1 MIIQLL
7 LVPALV
13 IAVVTSLRSRTSLR
27 GQARRK
33 IFACGT
39 VVAGVLAV
47 LFPGTL
53 QALAD
58 WTGVTRGTDLLLY
71 VLALVIIYQVG
82 SSSVRFREQEARLVV
97 LARQVALADAALR
110 HVEAQQQVR
119 QSQADARVQAPAQ
132 VQPQARPALP
142 RHTASQQPA
151 RQTPVAAHQRV
162 QNSATA
168 R

>member
-13 IAVVTSLRSRTSLR
+13 FAVVSSLRSRTSLR

-33 IFACGT
+33 ILAVVT
-39 VVAGVLAV
+39 VVAGILAV
-47 LFPGTL
+47 LFPDTL

-71 VLALVIIYQVG
+71 ALALVIIYLVG
-82 SSSVRFREQEARLVV
+82 STSARFREQEARLVL

-110 HVEAQQQVR
+110 HVEAQQ
-119 QSQADARVQAPAQ
+119 AR
-132 VQPQARPALP
+132 
-142 RHTASQQPA
+142 SQQA
-151 RQTPVAAHQRV
+151 ADQAPVAAHQRV
-162 QNSATA
+162 QESATA

>member
-13 IAVVTSLRSRTSLR
+13 FAVVSSLRSRTSIR

-33 IFACGT
+33 ILAVLT
-39 VVAGVLAV
+39 IVAGVLAV
-47 LFPGTL
+47 LFPDTL

-71 VLALVIIYQVG
+71 ALALVIIYLVG
-82 SSSVRFREQEARLVV
+82 STSVRFREQEARLVQ

-110 HVEAQQQVR
+110 HVEA
-119 QSQADARVQAPAQ
+119 VQA
-132 VQPQARPALP
+132 R
-142 RHTASQQPA
+142 SQQA
-151 RQTPVAAHQRV
+151 ADQAPVAAHDRV
-162 QNSATA
+162 QEAAAT

>member
-13 IAVVTSLRSRTSLR
+13 IAVVSSLRSRTSLR

-33 IFACGT
+33 LFAFGT
-39 VVAGVLAV
+39 VVAGALAV
-47 LFPGTL
+47 LFPDTL

-71 VLALVIIYQVG
+71 VLALVIIYLVG
-82 SSSVRFREQEARLVV
+82 STSARFREQEARLVV
-97 LARQVALADAALR
+97 LARQVALAEAALR
-110 HVEAQQQVR
+110 HVEALQARSQQV
-119 QSQADARVQAPAQ
+119 ADRAPVTVHHRV
-132 VQPQARPALP
+132 
-142 RHTASQQPA
+142 QQPA
-151 RQTPVAAHQRV
+151 
-162 QNSATA
+162 AT

>member
-13 IAVVTSLRSRTSLR
+13 VAVVSSLRSRTSLR

-33 IFACGT
+33 ILAFAT

-47 LFPGTL
+47 LFPDTL

-71 VLALVIIYQVG
+71 VLALVIIYLVG
-82 SSSVRFREQEARLVV
+82 STSARFREQEARLVV
-97 LARQVALADAALR
+97 LARQVALAEAALR
-110 HVEAQQQVR
+110 HVEAQQ
-119 QSQADARVQAPAQ
+119 AR
-132 VQPQARPALP
+132 
-142 RHTASQQPA
+142 SQQVA
-151 RQTPVAAHQRV
+151 DQAPVAAHQRV
-162 QNSATA
+162 QQSATT

>member
-13 IAVVTSLRSRTSLR
+13 FAVVSSLRSRTSLR

-33 IFACGT
+33 ILAVVT
-39 VVAGVLAV
+39 VVAGILAV
-47 LFPGTL
+47 LFPDTL

-71 VLALVIIYQVG
+71 ALALVIIYLVG
-82 SSSVRFREQEARLVV
+82 STSARFREQEARLVL

-110 HVEAQQQVR
+110 HVEAQQ
-119 QSQADARVQAPAQ
+119 AR
-132 VQPQARPALP
+132 
-142 RHTASQQPA
+142 SQQA
-151 RQTPVAAHQRV
+151 ADQGPVAAHQRV
-162 QNSATA
+162 QESAAA